1 MLPAD
6 ETSPAPDRESD
17 VSEPQPEPTG
27 NPTVDAVLAS
37 LDCLEERP
45 VAEHVAVFE
54 AAHEALRGAL
64 ADAGNH
70 PTA

>member
-1 MLPAD
+1 M
-6 ETSPAPDRESD
+6 SPQP
-17 VSEPQPEPTG
+17 PEPTG

-37 LDCLEERP
+37 LDGLEDRP
-45 VAEHVAVFE
+45 VDEHVAVFE

-64 ADAGNH
+64 SDASRQPGPPRPQP

>member
-1 MLPAD
+1 M
-6 ETSPAPDRESD
+6 
-17 VSEPQPEPTG
+17 SEQHPEPTDG
-27 NPTVDAVLAS
+27 PTDEATDGPTGSPAVDAVLAS
-37 LDCLEERP
+37 LEGLDERP

-64 ADAGNH
+64 ADAGGR